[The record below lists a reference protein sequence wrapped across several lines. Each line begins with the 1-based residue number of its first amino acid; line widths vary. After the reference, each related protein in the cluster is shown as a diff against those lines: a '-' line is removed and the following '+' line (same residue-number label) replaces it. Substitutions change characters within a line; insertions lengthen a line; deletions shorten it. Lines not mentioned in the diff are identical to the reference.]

1 MEQQLINRYYQLLK
15 QGIPNQ
21 YYKSKQLWVY
31 DILNK
36 IKQIKNDVRRIAKS
50 EQGNIGANH

>member
-15 QGIPNQ
+15 IGIPNP
-21 YYKSKQLWVY
+21 YYKTKQLWVF

-36 IKQIKNDVRRIAKS
+36 IKQIKNDVRKKGLRNLH
-50 EQGNIGANH
+50 Q